1 MPEQRQAFQREL
13 DTIDAKVIEL
23 FAVVAADLARATH
36 ALPDGSNEV
45 VRALAEHE
53 LVIDLLG
60 PETEKLIKTAILLQ
74 APVASDLR
82 FLLCALRILPEL
94 EHSHHL
100 VVQLAS
106 RATRIR
112 SEDLSARS
120 RELVERMGSLASD
133 MWRQTGDS
141 WYQRDHSAA
150 AVLAERDNEMDKLHA
165 SLITELSSGQMTLPV
180 TIEMTLMA
188 PLYERL
194 SDHAVNIAGQVIYIA
209 GSGPSVMRAGPLL
222 FLTRLTCGNAGV
234 HVLVGTWPPGTRG
247 RPGKGDGGG
256 RDPDGFHD

>member
-13 DTIDAKVIEL
+13 DAIDAKVIEL
-23 FAVVAADLARATH
+23 SALVAADLARVTR
-36 ALPDGSNEV
+36 ALPNGDHEV
-45 VRALAEHE
+45 VRVLAEHE

-60 PETEKLIKTAILLQ
+60 PEIEKLVKTAILLQ

-120 RELVERMGSLASD
+120 RELVERMGDLASD
-133 MWRQTGDS
+133 MWRRTADS

-150 AVLAERDNEMDKLHA
+150 AELAERDTEMDELHA
-165 SLITELSSGQMTLPV
+165 SLIAELSSGRTALAV

-194 SDHAVNIAGQVIYIA
+194 SDHAVNTASQVIYIA
-209 GSGPSVMRAGPLL
+209 DMGPSVVR
-222 FLTRLTCGNAGV
+222 R
-234 HVLVGTWPPGTRG
+234 
-247 RPGKGDGGG
+247 
-256 RDPDGFHD
+256 

>member
-13 DTIDAKVIEL
+13 DTIDAKVIDL
-23 FAVVAADLARATH
+23 FALVATDLARTAG
-36 ALPDGSNEV
+36 AFPDGSHEV
-45 VRALAEHE
+45 VRVLAEHG
-53 LVIDLLG
+53 LVIDLLC
-60 PETEKLIKTAILLQ
+60 PEIEKLTKTAILLQ

-94 EHSHHL
+94 ERSHHL

-106 RATRIR
+106 RASHVR
-112 SEDLSARS
+112 SEDLSPHS
-120 RELVERMGSLASD
+120 RELVEQMGNLASG
-133 MWRQTGDS
+133 MWRRTADS

-150 AVLAERDNEMDKLHA
+150 ALLAERDNEMDELHA
-165 SLITELSSGQMTLPV
+165 SLIAELSSGRMALAV

-209 GSGPSVMRAGPLL
+209 GSGPSVVRI
-222 FLTRLTCGNAGV
+222 
-234 HVLVGTWPPGTRG
+234 
-247 RPGKGDGGG
+247 
-256 RDPDGFHD
+256 